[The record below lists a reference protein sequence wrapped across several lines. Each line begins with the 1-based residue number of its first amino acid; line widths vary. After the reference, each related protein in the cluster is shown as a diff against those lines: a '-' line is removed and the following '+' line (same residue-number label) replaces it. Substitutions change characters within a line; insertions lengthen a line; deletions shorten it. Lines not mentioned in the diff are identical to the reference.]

1 MKKIEEKRIYK
12 KPKIAKKPTILKKS
26 RKKRLVSL
34 SRKKYKEK
42 VIQIDRVTKVV
53 TGGKKMTF
61 RSIVVVGDTKRKVGV
76 GVGRAD
82 DKNTSIEK
90 AVLNAKK
97 SLISVPLTIQRSI
110 PHFIKVAYGAS
121 NIMLRPARLGAGV
134 VAGGP
139 VRCVLELAGVKN
151 VLAKQFGS
159 SNILNNTKATMLALV
174 SLNEKIEHGRSQ
186 SEFRKAFYDKILV
199 KRKIT
204 RSFI

>member
-1 MKKIEEKRIYK
+1 MKKTEEKHFFK
-12 KPKIAKKPTILKKS
+12 KLKIVKKQIVLKKS
-26 RKKRLVSL
+26 RKKRLVAL
-34 SRKKYKEK
+34 SKKKYKEK

-90 AVLNAKK
+90 AILNAKK

-110 PHFIKVAYGAS
+110 PHFIKIAYGAS
-121 NIMLRPARLGAGV
+121 NIMLRPARLGAGI

-151 VLAKQFGS
+151 ILAKQFGS
-159 SNILNNTKATMLALV
+159 NNILNNTKATMLALV
-174 SLNEKIEHGRSQ
+174 LLNEKIEHGRAQ
-186 SEFRKAFYDKILV
+186 SKFRKAFYDKILI
-199 KRKIT
+199 KRKTI